1 LQTNKVITRDA
12 LLLVL
17 SRHIGKRNGVTATAL
32 CREVL
37 GTEPDKADERH
48 LRDVV
53 VELRLNGHHVCA
65 HPSHGYFLAKTP
77 EELDETCGFLHDRA
91 MCSLTQVAAM
101 KRVSV
106 PDLRGQLKLP
116 T

>member
-1 LQTNKVITRDA
+1 MDKVISRDT
-12 LLLVL
+12 LLAAM
-17 SRHIGKRNGVTATAL
+17 RNHIGKRNGITGAAL

-37 GTEPDKADERH
+37 GAEPTGGDKRH
-48 LRDVV
+48 LRDLV
-53 VELRLNGHHVCA
+53 VELRREGHHVCA
-65 HPSHGYFLAKTP
+65 LPEAGYFLAETP
-77 EELDETCGFLHDRA
+77 EELDETCVFLHDRA
-91 MCSLTQVAAM
+91 MCSLVQVGAM

>member
-1 LQTNKVITRDA
+1 MANDVITRDSLLAA
-12 LLLVL
+12 L
-17 SRHIGKRNGVTATAL
+17 SHHIGKRHGVTAAAL
-32 CREVL
+32 CREIL
-37 GTEPDKADERH
+37 HAEPTPADERH
-48 LRDVV
+48 LRDLV
-53 VELRLNGHHVCA
+53 VELRRAGNHVCA
-65 HPSHGYFLAKTP
+65 HPSNGYFLAETP

-91 MCSLTQVAAM
+91 MCSLEQIAAM